1 MSATAEVI
9 IKGRND
15 LSRAVRE
22 AERDLKQ
29 LNKTGEL
36 VGKIFRGG
44 AIVGAVMAF
53 ERLTE
58 NAQRA
63 AEAIGDKGTAG
74 ALKKLNRELD
84 SFKTKAS
91 AGFGR
96 IIGDIY
102 TAVSGSEGEQLEVKV
117 RNLTATLRGLREE
130 YERQG
135 GGGFRGGQL
144 RSAIFAT
151 EAQIADFRERQAYL
165 LKFNSGS
172 GRAPGSQ
179 GGAGSRDATFI
190 PGQRPPKSSVAD
202 PMAGLSELTV
212 WQRELF
218 DFQTMSSQWADD
230 FSAEFTNRIVQDV
243 NLIAN
248 ETRAMTTVIEEAEA
262 PLSQMTVFAEQAA
275 RNMQSAFADFFYSM
289 DGGLQGLLG
298 SFVDTIRR
306 MVAEL
311 AAQELLRAF
320 FTWGSGLGGGV
331 GNLSSTL
338 LGRLPA
344 RASGGP
350 VSAGRPYMV
359 GERGP
364 EVFVPG
370 ASGSIL
376 PNGGDGMTIVIN
388 QSFSINDDT
397 DLKRAMP
404 SIMAEG
410 ARQTIAAAKAEIR
423 GDIKRYGKIR

>member
-102 TAVSGSEGEQLEVKV
+102 TAVAGSEGEQLEVKV

-151 EAQIADFRERQAYL
+151 EAQISDFRERQAYL

-190 PGQRPPKSSVAD
+190 PGQRPPKSSAAD

-230 FSAEFTNRIVQDV
+230 FSTEFTNRIAQDV

-306 MVAEL
+306 MAAEL
-311 AAQELLRAF
+311 IAQQVLMSF
-320 FTWGSGLGGGV
+320 FSWAGGGATSGWRGLFTTM
-331 GNLSSTL
+331 GNSIA
-338 LGRLPA
+338 PKA
-344 RASGGP
+344 MGGP
-350 VSAGRPYMV
+350 VSSGHPYLV

-364 EVFVPG
+364 ELFVPG
-370 ASGSIL
+370 ASGSII
-376 PNGGDGMTIVIN
+376 PNSGMGGVNFAPVYHIDARGADAERIMAV
-388 QSFSINDDT
+388 
-397 DLKRAMP
+397 MP
-404 SIMAEG
+404 SILKQSEQRTVA
-410 ARQTIAAAKAEIR
+410 QVKDLIR
-423 GDIKRYGKIR
+423 RGRLT

>member
-96 IIGDIY
+96 IIADIY
-102 TAVSGSEGEQLEVKV
+102 TGIAGSEGEQLEVKV

-151 EAQIADFRERQAYL
+151 EAQISDFRERQAYL

-190 PGQRPPKSSVAD
+190 PGQRPPKASAAD

-230 FSAEFTNRIVQDV
+230 FNAEFTNRIVQDV

-248 ETRAMTTVIEEAEA
+248 ETRAMTTVIEQAEQ
-262 PLSQMTVFAEQAA
+262 PLSQMTVFAEEAA
-275 RNMQSAFADFFYSM
+275 RNMQGIFANWFMEM
-289 DGGLQGLLG
+289 DGGFKGLLG
-298 SFVDTIRR
+298 SFADMLRQ
-306 MVAEL
+306 MVAQL
-311 AAQELLRAF
+311 LAQEILTQF
-320 FTWGSGLGGGV
+320 FSWGSGFDGWFGSFSKSALP
-331 GNLSSTL
+331 
-338 LGRLPA
+338 GRA
-344 RASGGP
+344 GGGP
-350 VSAGRPYMV
+350 VTGGRPYMV

-364 EVFVPG
+364 ELFVPG
-370 ASGSIL
+370 ASGTII
-376 PNGGDGMTIVIN
+376 PNGAGGGAVVVNNYIT
-388 QSFSINDDT
+388 INDET
-397 DLKRAMP
+397 DLKRSLPA
-404 SIMAEG
+404 ILAETT
-410 ARQTIAAAKAEIR
+410 RQSVAATKAEIR
-423 GDIKRYGKIR
+423 GDMKRYGKIR